1 MTSLTIQAT
10 RRQGQALASP
20 PTAVFGP
27 AGGSIGRS
35 EGSTLVLDDP
45 DRTVSRLHAQVSWRD
60 GIWMITDRGS
70 NPLHLNGQALGAG
83 REAPLHEGDALTIGS
98 FELRVGIAGNHQGA
112 VDPIANVPSPPVDD
126 GDPFA
131 HLLDG
136 LVEPAA
142 ASPAKAASTPEPDPT
157 AGLFPDPLSVGPSSP
172 AAADPFADLLGSPSP
187 APVLQSPPGASQRP
201 DDFSD
206 LVTPSSAGSESIDAL
221 FGLGAP
227 LANDPLAM
235 TPLADPLMQ
244 PNTASAQDPL
254 AALTRNTPTSE
265 AARGDHLPVDA
276 FAFAPPMAR
285 MMAPTGDPFQDAPIT
300 HRGDLI
306 AKGPVSSSPLDL
318 PIHAPAEVA
327 PMSPPAPAERAAQAG
342 PSVDSSAG
350 APPASQSVALDQI
363 PSTSAQ
369 VVAAVA
375 SPSMA
380 RSPTPAPAPTPAS
393 APAPAPAPAP
403 SGTRVAED
411 ELLAAFLRGL
421 GPLQQAPALL
431 TPGLMERVGDL
442 LRSATEGTLQLLH
455 TRQEFKHQVRAQVT
469 VIAAQA
475 NNPLKFS
482 PTVEVA
488 LAHLLGPGV
497 RGFMPAE
504 AAMRDAWQD
513 LRAHEFG
520 VMVGMRAAL
529 EHVIQQFSPEAL
541 EQNIAAKSRLDAIFS
556 ANRKAKLW
564 DQFVKLYAD
573 IAREAEDDFHT
584 LFGKAFLKAY
594 EEQLDR
600 LKVDG
605 RK

>member
-1 MTSLTIQAT
+1 MLDISILT
-10 RRQGQALASP
+10 RQGVGVPVA
-20 PTAVFGP
+20 AVRFGED
-27 AGGSIGRS
+27 GGTIGRAD
-35 EGSTLVLDDP
+35 TNKLVLDDP
-45 DRTVSRLHAQVSWRD
+45 DRTVSRVHAQVVWRS
-60 GIWMITDRGS
+60 GSYVIIDRGS
-70 NPLHLNGQALGAG
+70 NPLQLNGRPIGVGNQ
-83 REAPLHEGDALTIGS
+83 APLQAGDRLLIGG
-98 FELRVGIAGNHQGA
+98 FELLVSQPPADGA
-112 VDPIANVPSPPVDD
+112 PADAPVLPVEAVTSVE
-126 GDPFA
+126 DPFS

-136 LVEPAA
+136 LVAPSSGPAA
-142 ASPAKAASTPEPDPT
+142 RPHAQPPTTPDPT
-157 AGLFPDPLSVGPSSP
+157 AGLFPDPLSDGTSSLV
-172 AAADPFADLLGSPSP
+172 ATDPFADLLGAGDANLASVSQADA
-187 APVLQSPPGASQRP
+187 APQRP
-201 DDFSD
+201 DNFSD
-206 LVTPSSAGSESIDAL
+206 LVTPTPASGVESIDSL

-227 LANDPLAM
+227 LANDPLSM
-235 TPLADPLMQ
+235 TPLGDPLMQ

-254 AALTRNTPTSE
+254 AALTRSTPAMQ
-265 AARGDHLPVDA
+265 AARGDHLSVDA
-276 FAFAPPMAR
+276 FAFVPPAARIPTPMEAPSPELPVTPVVERMAKDPVPVA
-285 MMAPTGDPFQDAPIT
+285 APVTS
-300 HRGDLI
+300 GDLS
-306 AKGPVSSSPLDL
+306 AE
-318 PIHAPAEVA
+318 PAASVVPPA
-327 PMSPPAPAERAAQAG
+327 QPGRDIPAVPAPADSSTWMSPAQECLVPAVS
-342 PSVDSSAG
+342 PSVKAQERDVGLTPTAVRSSA
-350 APPASQSVALDQI
+350 PAVSAAASVQDDE
-363 PSTSAQ
+363 Q
-369 VVAAVA
+369 VVA
-375 SPSMA
+375 
-380 RSPTPAPAPTPAS
+380 
-393 APAPAPAPAP
+393 
-403 SGTRVAED
+403 D

-421 GPLQQAPALL
+421 GPMQQAPALL
-431 TPGLMERVGDL
+431 TPGLMERVGDM
-442 LRSATEGTLQLLH
+442 LRTATEGTLQLLH